1 MRKHLSISRLVYTGI
16 LLGFAAAGLWL
27 HRIDRAML
35 RAGKK
40 HRVDPLLLRAVAIT
54 ESNLNPKAVGAA
66 GEIGM
71 FQIMPNTARHWAE
84 KTGHTP
90 PDTPQLFRV
99 KLNAQISAW
108 YLREGLD
115 EFADREDP
123 LPYALAYY
131 NAGPSRV
138 RAWVADPVPGIPFPE
153 SIPFPSTRA
162 YVTKILGIYR
172 GESTCN

>member
-1 MRKHLSISRLVYTGI
+1 MRKRLSPAKLICALC
-16 LLGFAAAGLWL
+16 LLGVGGVGLWM

-40 HRVDPLLLRAVAIT
+40 HRVDPLLLRAVGIT

-84 KTGHTP
+84 KTGHKA

-99 KLNAQISAW
+99 GLNAQISAW

-138 RAWVADPVPGIPFPE
+138 RAWVVDPVPGIPFTE

-172 GESTCN
+172 GESTRN